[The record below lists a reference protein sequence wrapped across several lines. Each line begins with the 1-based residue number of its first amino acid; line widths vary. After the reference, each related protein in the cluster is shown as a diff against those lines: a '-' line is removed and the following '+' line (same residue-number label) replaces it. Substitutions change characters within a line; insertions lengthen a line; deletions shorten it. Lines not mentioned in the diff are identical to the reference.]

1 MPRLCFITEFDGTA
15 FAGFQS
21 QENGRAVQDVLE
33 SALAELFKEK
43 IRLTGCSRTD
53 AGVHARFHLSHADV
67 PFVIPEDRF
76 PLAMNAL
83 LPDDVAV
90 KRAFYV
96 RDDFSARFSINGKR
110 YIYRIYVSP
119 TRDPFLDRYAYYCPL
134 MPDVEAMKRAAK
146 AFAGEHDF
154 RAFCAAGGSQKTYV
168 RRLHKVAVRT
178 AGEDPLQIE
187 IEVSGEAFLYNMVRI
202 IAGTLLYVGQ
212 GKIPADGIGEV
223 IEKGDRS
230 LAGKTLSAKGLTL
243 EEVYFDELSA
253 RAQPIFP

>member
-1 MPRLCFITEFDGTA
+1 MPRLCFITEFDGTG
-15 FAGFQS
+15 FSGFQS

-33 SALAELFKEK
+33 SALAELFKQK

-53 AGVHARFHLSHADV
+53 AGVHARCHLSHADV
-67 PFVIPEDRF
+67 PFVIPEEKF

-90 KRAFYV
+90 KRAFYAG
-96 RDDFSARFSINGKR
+96 DDFSARFSINGKR
-110 YIYRIYVSP
+110 YIYRIYVSN
-119 TRDPFLDRYAYYCPL
+119 TRSPMLDRFAYYCPVI
-134 MPDVEAMKRAAK
+134 PDIEAMKKASM

-168 RRLHKVAVRT
+168 RRLNGVEVRT
-178 AGEDPLQIE
+178 SGTDPLMIE

-212 GKIPADGIGEV
+212 GKIDAGDISGI
-223 IEKGDRS
+223 IEAGDRS
-230 LAGKTLSAKGLTL
+230 LAGKTLPAKGLTL
-243 EEVYFDELSA
+243 EEVFFDEQAA
-253 RAQPIFP
+253 RKVR

>member
-1 MPRLCFITEFDGTA
+1 MPRLCFITEFDGTG

-33 SALAELFKEK
+33 SALAEIYKEK

-53 AGVHARFHLSHADV
+53 AGVHARCHLSHADV
-67 PFVIPEDRF
+67 PFVIPEEKF

-96 RDDFSARFSINGKR
+96 RDDFSARFSIKGKR
-110 YIYRIYVSP
+110 YIYRIYVSR
-119 TRDPFLDRYAYYCPL
+119 TRSPMLDRFACYCPV
-134 MPDVEAMKRAAK
+134 MPDVEAMKKAAK

-168 RRLHKVAVRT
+168 RRLTEVSVR
-178 AGEDPLQIE
+178 ASGSDPLMIE

-212 GKIPADGIGEV
+212 GKISADE
-223 IEKGDRS
+223 IESIIDTGDRS
-230 LAGKTLSAKGLTL
+230 LAGKTLPAKGLTL
-243 EEVYFDELSA
+243 EEVFFDLEDA
-253 RAQPIFP
+253 GA